1 MGLDIS
7 AYRQITNGDPID
19 IASGKAI
26 DDDYFSLYYIPEFQ
40 DRADGLVE
48 GYYRYAEKFDFRA
61 GSYSEYNEWRD
72 SLARLAGW
80 RNANQ
85 AFNAKGGAFWELIN
99 FADNDGIIG
108 PKTAAKLAKDFADF
122 QAKADTWDEPW
133 WREKYEHWRKACEMA
148 S

>member
-7 AYRQITNGDPID
+7 AYGQITKLDGNEPPACAEPSAGRP
-19 IASGKAI
+19 
-26 DDDYFSLYYIPEFQ
+26 DDYFQLIIMPEFA
-40 DRADGLVE
+40 DRADGLEE
-48 GYYRYAEKFDFRA
+48 GCYGYADRYDFRA
-61 GSYSEYNEWRD
+61 GSYGGYNDWRD

-108 PKTAAKLAKDFADF
+108 PK
-122 QAKADTWDEPW
+122 
-133 WREKYEHWRKACEMA
+133 
-148 S
+148 